1 MVTGIGT
8 RPPYNPKVD
17 NQLKRLRKWIRLDPL
32 SYLYKNISK
41 NHNIFQYLL
50 LHLHIFEDG
59 VYPPG
64 LGKHGSESC
73 CVSNNEDPRPNL
85 SEQQWDMKLCHVINW
100 WSRLET
106 TSDLTAIC
114 IFLQKFIQ
122 SSIMKHSKNKVLSD
136 LFPISEAGRTSWTMK
151 LSHSWAH
158 FNFNEKQNVDLLLP
172 RHKWHRWCVFKA
184 SSATITEKT
193 LIQPQRPCVHDF
205 MFCIWLLYTVHI
217 FFLPVYLCT
226 SSLYLHTHMR
236 KQQNVA
242 QR

>member
-1 MVTGIGT
+1 M
-8 RPPYNPKVD
+8 K
-17 NQLKRLRKWIRLDPL
+17 NQTTFLRRRNHYCKSMKQECVGHVSITSEKWEDIDWMEWWGVLPCLLSCGNWDRHQTTLLKRLRKWIRLDPL

-136 LFPISEAGRTSWTMK
+136 LFPISEALGEHPGLWSCHTPERISILMK
-151 LSHSWAH
+151 
-158 FNFNEKQNVDLLLP
+158 NK
-172 RHKWHRWCVFKA
+172 
-184 SSATITEKT
+184 
-193 LIQPQRPCVHDF
+193 
-205 MFCIWLLYTVHI
+205 M
-217 FFLPVYLCT
+217 
-226 SSLYLHTHMR
+226 
-236 KQQNVA
+236 
-242 QR
+242 

>member
-122 SSIMKHSKNKVLSD
+122 SSIMKHSKNKALSD
-136 LFPISEAGRTSWTMK
+136 LFPISEALGEHPGLWSCHTPERISILMK
-151 LSHSWAH
+151 
-158 FNFNEKQNVDLLLP
+158 NNLLLP
-172 RHKWHRWCVFKA
+172 RHKWRRWCVFKA
-184 SSATITEKT
+184 SSATITEKI
-193 LIQPQRPCVHDF
+193 LIQPQRPCVRDF
-205 MFCIWLLYTVHI
+205 MFCIWLLYMVHI